1 MPRPLRGSAQHV
13 FDPTNRPYRLPDP
26 ALSTR
31 DRFNLRRHT
40 VEFIQ
45 TVADW
50 AWIGW
55 LVLILAFLVIE
66 MLTLDFTFLMMSLG
80 GLAGLASGLLGAPL
94 WLQVV
99 IAAVVAA
106 VLVLVLR
113 PPLLR
118 RLHRGEDTTPS
129 NMAALVGLSGRVLS
143 TVSTDAGQVKLANG
157 DIWTARA
164 EASGAIEPGAPVRVS
179 RIDGATAY
187 VRPAYEEPV

>member
-1 MPRPLRGSAQHV
+1 M
-13 FDPTNRPYRLPDP
+13 
-26 ALSTR
+26 
-31 DRFNLRRHT
+31 
-40 VEFIQ
+40 EFIQ
-45 TVADW
+45 TLEDW

-55 LVLILAFLVIE
+55 LVLILVFLVVE
-66 MLTLDFTFLMMSLG
+66 MLTLDFTFLMLSIG
-80 GLAGLASGLLGAPL
+80 SVAGLASGLLGAPL

-99 IAAVVAA
+99 IAAIVAA

-118 RLHRGEDTTPS
+118 RLHRGEDPTPS

-164 EASGAIEPGAPVRVS
+164 EASGAIEPGVPVRVS

-187 VRPAYEEPV
+187 VRPAAEENA

>member
-1 MPRPLRGSAQHV
+1 
-13 FDPTNRPYRLPDP
+13 
-26 ALSTR
+26 
-31 DRFNLRRHT
+31 

-45 TVADW
+45 TVEDW

-55 LVLILAFLVIE
+55 LVLILAFLVVE
-66 MLTLDFTFLMMSLG
+66 MLTLDFTFLMLSIG
-80 GLAGLASGLLGAPL
+80 GVAGLASGLLGAPL

-106 VLVLVLR
+106 VLLFVLR
-113 PPLLR
+113 PSLLR
-118 RLHRGEDTTPS
+118 RLHRGEDPTPS

-157 DIWTARA
+157 DIWTARS
-164 EASGAIEPGAPVRVS
+164 EASGAIEPGAPIRVS

-187 VRPAYEEPV
+187 VRPASEETA

>member
-1 MPRPLRGSAQHV
+1 M
-13 FDPTNRPYRLPDP
+13 
-26 ALSTR
+26 
-31 DRFNLRRHT
+31 
-40 VEFIQ
+40 EFIQ
-45 TVADW
+45 TIEDW

-55 LVLILAFLVIE
+55 LVLILVFLVVE
-66 MLTLDFTFLMMSLG
+66 MLTLDFTFLMLSIG
-80 GLAGLASGLLGAPL
+80 GVAGLASGLLGAPL

-106 VLVLVLR
+106 VLLFLLR

-118 RLHRGEDTTPS
+118 RLHRGEDPTPS

-164 EASGAIEPGAPVRVS
+164 EASVAIEPGAPVRVS

-187 VRPAYEEPV
+187 VRPASEENA